1 MKPAKIFIVGLTAIS
16 ATVLTGCSKS
26 DGGKPAADTSDKATA
41 QAGAETKPGIT
52 LDAET
57 QERIGL
63 KIETPAPAQWQP
75 GIHATGRV
83 ANPLTFVAAATDYET
98 ARATAA
104 ASEAE
109 LERTQKL
116 AAQDNASPRALE
128 AAQAAAA
135 RDRLALQAARAKFT
149 ADWGAHLAAQT
160 NLAEFAEQLLTDN
173 LSLVKL
179 MLPAGTFPNPLPETA
194 TIYILGNE
202 TNAVAADFA
211 DNLFIDPS
219 SQVQTLLF
227 SVKQKLP
234 PDVSVTAQLNLAG
247 EPVSGV
253 VVPASAIL
261 RYEGKGWVY
270 AQTATNQFERVEVPL
285 DRLMEGGWF
294 VSENLSATNHIVVS
308 GAQTVLSAEL
318 SSGGFSTGQRD

>member
-1 MKPAKIFIVGLTAIS
+1 MKPAKILMVTLAAVS
-16 ATVLTGCSKS
+16 AAMLTGCSKS
-26 DGGKPAADTSDKATA
+26 GGDADDKPAGAPEK
-41 QAGAETKPGIT
+41 AGAETKPGVT

-63 KIETPAPAQWQP
+63 KVETPAPAQWQP

-83 ANPLTFVAAATDYET
+83 ANPLTFMAAVADYET
-98 ARATAA
+98 ARTTATT
-104 ASEAE
+104 SEAE
-109 LERTQKL
+109 LERTEKL
-116 AAQDNASPRALE
+116 AAQDNASSRALE
-128 AAQAAAA
+128 TARAEAA
-135 RDRLALQAARAKFT
+135 RDRLALEAARAKFT

-160 NLAEFAEQLLTDN
+160 NLAEFAEQLQTDN
-173 LSLVKL
+173 LSLAKL

-211 DNLFIDPS
+211 DDLFIDPS

-234 PDVSVTAQLNLAG
+234 PDVSVTAHLNMPC

-253 VVPASAIL
+253 VVPTSATL

-270 AQTATNQFERVEVPL
+270 VQTATNQFVRAEVPL

-294 VSENLSATNHIVVS
+294 VSENVSATNRIVVS
-308 GAQTVLSAEL
+308 AAQTVLSAEL
-318 SSGGFSTGQRD
+318 SSGGFSTGERD

>member
-1 MKPAKIFIVGLTAIS
+1 MKPAKILMVTLAAVS
-16 ATVLTGCSKS
+16 AAVLTGCSKS
-26 DGGKPAADTSDKATA
+26 AGDADDKPAVAPEK
-41 QAGAETKPGIT
+41 AGAETKPGVT

-63 KIETPAPAQWQP
+63 KVETPAPAQWQP
-75 GIHATGRV
+75 GIHATGHV
-83 ANPLTFVAAATDYET
+83 ANPLTFMAALTDYET
-98 ARATAA
+98 ARTTAIT
-104 ASEAE
+104 SEAE
-109 LERTQKL
+109 LERTEKL
-116 AAQDNASPRALE
+116 AAQDNASSRALE
-128 AAQAAAA
+128 AAQATAA
-135 RDRLALQAARAKFT
+135 RDRLALEAARAKFT

-160 NLAEFAEQLLTDN
+160 NLAGFAEQLQTDS

-194 TIYILGNE
+194 TIYILANE

-211 DNLFIDPS
+211 DDLFIDPS

-234 PDVSVTAQLNLAG
+234 PDVSVTAHLNLPG
-247 EPVSGV
+247 EPVSGL
-253 VVPASAIL
+253 VVPTSAIL

-270 AQTATNQFERVEVPL
+270 VQTGTNQFVRAEVAL

-294 VSENLSATNHIVVS
+294 ISENISATNRIVVV

-318 SSGGFSTGQRD
+318 SSGGFSTGERD